1 MRKLCFVLIYFV
13 NGLLLVLLLASFFF
27 NLEIVNYIIMLLIGI
42 VFSVISFKDI
52 NLVKRWTVGRKKNE
66 SDQDYDDRQEE
77 HLWLRK
83 EKVFIGKEDIPHNII
98 LNIIAYVSFVSA
110 FIIIGLLS
118 NYGYEYEHG
127 IIDTIFTTKSFD
139 LLSYELRVGHRVLP
153 LCMGCFF
160 NKISINILWYNSTNQ
175 EKSSSENTNVDSNN
189 ETPPPPQD

>member
-127 IIDTIFTTKSFD
+127 IIDTIFTTKPFD
-139 LLSYELRVGHRVLP
+139 LLSYGLRVGDRVFP

>member
-1 MRKLCFVLIYFV
+1 MRKFCYFLIYFV

-83 EKVFIGKEDIPHNII
+83 EKVYIGKDDIPHNII

-127 IIDTIFTTKSFD
+127 IIDTIFTSKSFD

-160 NKISINILWYNSTNQ
+160 NKISINILWYNSS
-175 EKSSSENTNVDSNN
+175 EKSCL
-189 ETPPPPQD
+189 